1 MRSCLFAFAI
11 VLSACA
17 TPHVLRPG
25 DLAPL
30 TASVPTDQ
38 REVMWQ
44 RAIGA
49 LLDEGYVPQVLNEA
63 ACYISAK
70 QRDDLVDDKLAG
82 TIVLVTITPEGT
94 LRVEVGGSGL
104 YSSDDAFLAD
114 VQQLQAHL
122 LSAILARSATR
133 TPAMTAPITPT
144 ETNGGT

>member
-30 TASVPTDQ
+30 TSKVPADQ
-38 REVMWQ
+38 RTLMWQ
-44 RAIGA
+44 RAIVA

-70 QRDDLVDDKLAG
+70 QRDDLADDKLEG
-82 TIVLVTITPEGT
+82 TIVLVTITSEGT
-94 LRVEVGGSGL
+94 LRVEVGGHGL
-104 YSSDDAFLAD
+104 YTSDDAFLQD
-114 VQQLQAHL
+114 VRGVQDHLMQA
-122 LSAILARSATR
+122 IMARTTTAAVTR
-133 TPAMTAPITPT
+133 
-144 ETNGGT
+144 